1 MSKAPKTRTLVVTGA
16 SRGIGAATARLGAAH
31 GYAVA
36 VNYRDRADAAEAV
49 VRGIEQAGGRAAAIK
64 GDVAK
69 EDDVLRLFEEATRAL
84 GPLGGLVNN
93 AGIIGRGGPVAELDA
108 EDLRRM
114 LDINVTGSFLCA
126 REAIRRMSTARGGAG
141 GAIVNLSSMAAFLG
155 SPGEFVHYAA
165 SKGAIEAM
173 TIGLARE
180 VAREGIR
187 VNAVAPGLI
196 DTEIHDSSGIPDRV
210 GRLGPSVP
218 IGRGGTAEEVAEAI
232 LWLLS
237 DKASYVTGTSIRV
250 SGGR

>member
-1 MSKAPKTRTLVVTGA
+1 MSGTLVVTGG
-16 SRGIGAATARLGAAH
+16 SRGIGAATARLAAKR

-36 VNYRDRADAAEAV
+36 VNYREKAAAAEDV
-49 VRGIEQAGGRAAAIK
+49 VRAIAEAGGRAQAIK

-69 EDDVLRLFEEATRAL
+69 EADMVRLFHDAERAL
-84 GPLGGLVNN
+84 GPITGLVNN
-93 AGIIGRGGPVAELDA
+93 AGIIAPGGRVADLEL
-108 EDLRRM
+108 EGLRRM
-114 LDINVTGSFLCA
+114 LEVNITGCFLCA
-126 REAIRRMSTARGGAG
+126 REAIKRMSTARGGKG

-180 VAREGIR
+180 VAAEGIR

-210 GRLGPSVP
+210 GRLGPTVP
-218 IGRGGTAEEVAEAI
+218 MGRGGTAEEVAEAI

-237 DKASYVTGTSIRV
+237 DQASYVTGTSIHV